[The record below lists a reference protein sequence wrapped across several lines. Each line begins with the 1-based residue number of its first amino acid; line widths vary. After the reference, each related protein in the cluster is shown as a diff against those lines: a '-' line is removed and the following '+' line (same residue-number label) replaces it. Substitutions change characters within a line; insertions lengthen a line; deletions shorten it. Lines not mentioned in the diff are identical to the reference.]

1 VAEQRLF
8 TVAEANQLVPKL
20 KKLLRRLTNHR
31 QQLVSMNPEIQ
42 RARDNSENNG
52 GSIQGTRY
60 LTQLVLFSECAQI
73 IEGLGVVIKDLDIGL
88 CDFPHWKDGRVVYLC
103 WKLGE
108 DEVSWWHDVESGFA
122 GRRPL

>member
-1 VAEQRLF
+1 MAEQRLF
-8 TVAEANQLVPKL
+8 TVVEANQLVPKL
-20 KKLLRRLTNHR
+20 KKLLRRLTSHR
-31 QQLVSMNPEIQ
+31 QQLVSLNPEIQ

-52 GSIQGTRY
+52 GSYQGAQY

-73 IEGLGVVIKDLDIGL
+73 IDGLGIIIKDLDVGL
-88 CDFPHWKDGRVVYLC
+88 CDFPHMKDGRVVYLC

-108 DEVSWWHDVESGFA
+108 DEVSWWHEIESGFS